1 MMMKVAEQGVAT
13 KFWHLVV
20 GATFSATNIQWE
32 QPANGSSLRN
42 WMNTA
47 VSHQL
52 YLTYRD
58 VEQTKMTIRMMNTDC
73 ITYTLQL
80 LS

>member
-1 MMMKVAEQGVAT
+1 MKVAEQDVAT

-20 GATFSATNIQWE
+20 GATFSGSNIQWE
-32 QPANGSSLRN
+32 QPTNGSCSRN

-52 YLTYRD
+52 YLTYR
-58 VEQTKMTIRMMNTDC
+58 VKLFKK
-73 ITYTLQL
+73 TLA
-80 LS
+80 

>member
-1 MMMKVAEQGVAT
+1 MKVAEQGVAT

-52 YLTYRD
+52 YLTYRAKQ
-58 VEQTKMTIRMMNTDC
+58 VEKTIGMMNT
-73 ITYTLQL
+73 L
-80 LS
+80 